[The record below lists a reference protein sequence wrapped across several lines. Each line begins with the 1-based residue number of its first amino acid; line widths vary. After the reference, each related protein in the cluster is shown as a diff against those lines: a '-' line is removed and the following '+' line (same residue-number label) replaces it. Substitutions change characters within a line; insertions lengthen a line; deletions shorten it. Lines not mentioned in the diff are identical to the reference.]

1 MRIMVLHG
9 RRNGQAEL
17 ASAPALL
24 AQLPYAKRLELE
36 ARSVEDRHAS
46 LAALALART
55 ALFLVTGEVHRLQ
68 RLRFPQGGKPHVEGA
83 PDFSVSHTTQR
94 VGCAVALCGAV
105 GFDVEELVA
114 GRSREDLMRWTAI
127 EAVLKAACRGLRSA
141 HDVELDAG
149 LRYARIAGSEYRLRS
164 VAIDEDCIAHAA
176 LAGDGELAVMSVDVG
191 TCLFDAALQR
201 TPVTTTMQSRSAAAA
216 SHPTIR

>member
-9 RRNGQAEL
+9 RRNGHTEL
-17 ASAPALL
+17 ASAPQLL

-36 ARSVEDRHAS
+36 ARSAEDRNAS

-55 ALFLVTGEVHRLQ
+55 TLFVATGEAHNLQ
-68 RLRFPQGGKPHVEGA
+68 GFRFPQGGKPHVEGA

-105 GFDVEELVA
+105 GLDVEELAA
-114 GRSREDLMRWTAI
+114 GRSRDDLMRWTAI
-127 EAVLKAACRGLRSA
+127 EAVLKAASRGLRSV

-149 LRYARIAGSEYRLRS
+149 LHCARIAGSEYRLRS
-164 VAIDEDCIAHAA
+164 VAIDQDCIAHVA
-176 LAGDGELAVMSVDVG
+176 LADDGEPAIMRVDVG
-191 TCLFDAALQR
+191 TCLLDAALQR